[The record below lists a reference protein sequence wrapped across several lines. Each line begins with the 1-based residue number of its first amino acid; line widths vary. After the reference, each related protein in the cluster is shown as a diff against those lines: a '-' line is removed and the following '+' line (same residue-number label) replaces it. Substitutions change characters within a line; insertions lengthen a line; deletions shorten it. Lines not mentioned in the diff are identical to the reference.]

1 MPLAILRKQAKDLPV
16 QFVLDDSMAM
26 TPTMRLSSFPDVI
39 VGARI
44 SKSGDAMP
52 QKGDLQGATRPLANR
67 VDKLTIVID
76 GEVN

>member
-1 MPLAILRKQAKDLPV
+1 M